1 MQYAVIRSGGK
12 QYKVSAGD
20 KITLDKLNNSSKKNF
35 VFDEVLLLVNDGKIT
50 LGKPNIKGV
59 TVLASLV
66 AQKKGEKIRVAKFKA
81 KSRYRKV
88 MGFRPQHSVV
98 QIEKIDSGVKKV
110 AEKPNKLI
118 KTAPNL
124 PKK

>member
-1 MQYAVIRSGGK
+1 MTERLKVNSIKIEVKPFKKSMEETIAAVRR
-12 QYKVSAGD
+12 
-20 KITLDKLNNSSKKNF
+20 L
-35 VFDEVLLLVNDGKIT
+35 E
-50 LGKPNIKGV
+50 
-59 TVLASLV
+59 
-66 AQKKGEKIRVAKFKA
+66 KGEKIRVAKFKA